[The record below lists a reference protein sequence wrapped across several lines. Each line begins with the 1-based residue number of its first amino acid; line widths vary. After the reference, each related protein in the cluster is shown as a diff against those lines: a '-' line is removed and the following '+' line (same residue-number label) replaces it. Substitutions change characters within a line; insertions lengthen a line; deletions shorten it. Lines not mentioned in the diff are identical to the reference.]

1 MKLKLAALIGAFLLG
16 ASGCGA
22 GGGAAA
28 PFAPPSDDGDG
39 TGAEGALPPPTLV
52 AACDAGDGDSGMG
65 GIWIGEPQDG
75 STDRML
81 VAETGEFRW
90 LSPDGWSH
98 QVFGTFQFDGEDV
111 SSTDA
116 ISVTVNGLT
125 WLETDFYP
133 LDMSGTL
140 DEQGELFLE
149 FDLPVAFDTP
159 PLTKPLR
166 FLHAT
171 PCTSVTHRWRNWRVR
186 TSATAARR

>member
-1 MKLKLAALIGAFLLG
+1 MNLKLAALIGAFLLG

-22 GGGAAA
+22 GGGAAP

-39 TGAEGALPPPTLV
+39 TGAEGALPPPTLR

-65 GIWIGEPQDG
+65 GIWIRDLQDG
-75 STDRML
+75 STERML

-133 LDMSGTL
+133 LDVSGTL
-140 DEQGELFLE
+140 DEEAGT
-149 FDLPVAFDTP
+149 V
-159 PLTKPLR
+159 
-166 FLHAT
+166 
-171 PCTSVTHRWRNWRVR
+171 S
-186 TSATAARR
+186 